1 MASVEVGMEVRKGG
15 MGLET
20 GGRLLV
26 FAAREGL
33 RIVDLKKREVVKEV
47 RVGQGERVLSVAF
60 QVRFSCSCEEG
71 RR

>member
-26 FAAREGL
+26 FAAREGV
-33 RIVDLKKREVVKEV
+33 RVVDLKKREVVKEV
-47 RVGQGERVLSVAF
+47 RVGQGERVLSVSF
-60 QVRFSCSCEEG
+60 QVSLPFLCEG
-71 RR
+71 SM